1 MRRAAREFGL
11 PAPKGIALIG
21 LPGTGKSLTAK
32 TIGALWGVPLLRLD
46 VGAIY
51 SSYMGES
58 EKRARH
64 ALRKMQ
70 STVDRAVEDERVRA
84 EGEAE
89 AREGKALRERV
100 AGMVKEAMGKVEEV
114 EVGEEERKWL
124 RELATK

>member
-1 MRRAAREFGL
+1 
-11 PAPKGIALIG
+11 
-21 LPGTGKSLTAK
+21 
-32 TIGALWGVPLLRLD
+32 
-46 VGAIY
+46 
-51 SSYMGES
+51 
-58 EKRARH
+58 
-64 ALRKMQ
+64 MQ